1 VAPVPRP
8 GVRRYV
14 LSAPAWGTAIVWRI
28 EATPQ
33 ELPDRVIQ
41 YIAETAPGFPDA
53 ETSADHEALEAEVVI
68 EDWGAGPWPRNH
80 HERGEV
86 VPEWDG

>member
-1 VAPVPRP
+1 MAADEHP

-14 LSAPAWGTAIVWRI
+14 LSAPAWGTGIVWRI
-28 EATPQ
+28 EATPE

-41 YIAETAPGFPDA
+41 YIAETAPGFADA
-53 ETSADHEALEAEVVI
+53 ETSADHEALEAGVVVA
-68 EDWGAGPWPRNH
+68 DWGAGPWPPRH

-86 VPEWDG
+86 VPGWDE